1 MIRRHGTPPPP
12 GRRHRVRP
20 GAYALL
26 RLPGTD
32 DLLLTAGPSG
42 GRETVQLPGGGIE
55 PGEHPIAALHREVR
69 EETGWIIAAPRL
81 WRTYRL
87 FAWMPEL
94 GRHVEKV
101 CGVWIARPVRR
112 AGAATEPGHRAIVL
126 PLREAARMLDSPG
139 DMAAA
144 RDMRARDGRLVR
156 RPAPRGVRVLP

>member
-1 MIRRHGTPPPP
+1 MRRHGPPPPP
-12 GRRHRVRP
+12 GRPHFVRP

-42 GRETVQLPGGGIE
+42 GRETLQLPGGGID

-69 EETGWIIAAPRL
+69 EETGWIIGAPRL
-81 WRTYRL
+81 WRRYRS
-87 FAWMPEL
+87 FAWMPDL
-94 GRHVEKV
+94 GRHAEKV

-112 AGAATEPGHRAIVL
+112 VGSPSEPGHRAVVL
-126 PLREAARMLDSPG
+126 PRCEAARRLESSG

-144 RDMRARDGRLVR
+144 RDVGARRGRI
-156 RPAPRGVRVLP
+156 ARGVSPPRPCALS